1 MSEIS
6 RRNFL
11 FQAGLITTA
20 SMISWESLAKTP
32 NLKLAYSAITWG
44 GKDLEA
50 MKDITSLGFKG
61 VQLRSNSYDNYKTKV
76 SELKE
81 QILANGLALPMFSS
95 GNVEIDHAKERS
107 TIDIHV
113 AHASFAK
120 ALGGT
125 TIQLTNSLR
134 KKGVAP
140 TTEELKRLTFVMNE
154 IGKQTAD
161 LGIQTTYHNHMNQ
174 FGETPEEVDIIVQ
187 AMNPKYLKLLLD
199 VAHYHQGGGDSAKA
213 VLQYK
218 DIIEALHLKDVQSP
232 LPDKPNDPRA
242 YKFVELGQGNVSL
255 KGVFENLAKIN
266 FKKWGIVELDGVP
279 DKIGHISF
287 AAFRIDMIDVAAA
300 ASSKDRN
307 QTGTVRLS

>member
-11 FQAGLITTA
+11 FQAGLLTTT
-20 SMISWESLAKTP
+20 SLISLNSFAKVP
-32 NLKLAYSAITWG
+32 NLKIAYSAITWG

-50 MKDITSLGFKG
+50 MKDIASLGFKG
-61 VQLRSNSYDNYKTKV
+61 VQLRSNSYDSYKTKI

-81 QILANGLALPMFSS
+81 QIIANGLFLPMFSS
-95 GNVEIDHAKERS
+95 GNVEIDPSKEQS

-113 AHASFAK
+113 AHASFVK

-125 TIQLTNSLR
+125 SIQLTNSLR
-134 KKGVAP
+134 KKGENP
-140 TTEELKRLTFVMNE
+140 TIEELKRLTFVMNE

-174 FGETPEEVDIIVQ
+174 FGETPEEVEAIVQ

-199 VAHYHQGGGDSAKA
+199 VAHYHQGGGKPAEA

-218 DIIEALHLKDVQSP
+218 DIIHALHIKDVQSP
-232 LPDKPNDPRA
+232 LPEKPDDKNA
-242 YKFVELGQGNVSL
+242 YKFVELGQGNVDL
-255 KGVFENLAKIN
+255 KSVFDNLQKIN
-266 FKKWGIVELDGVP
+266 FTKWAIVELDGVP
-279 DKIGHISF
+279 VQNRTPKQSGEISKTFLRDKIGF
-287 AAFRIDMIDVAAA
+287 KFQV
-300 ASSKDRN
+300 
-307 QTGTVRLS
+307 